1 MAPACDQ
8 DRVRNFAQM
17 RVGRVLG
24 AIPPGQGCSLRLY
37 PRAHERRIAFAFS
50 PLEPIPE
57 GRASRPARF
66 GRFKEELEQSVP
78 GWGQR
83 RSVKNR
89 RIEILGALAFS
100 RTRPRQD
107 EATNKLG
114 VAQRQVLSDIATQRE
129 AEQIDLPQLEGVEE
143 VKSVLRHS
151 SNVVGDFPTGEAN
164 ARIIESDHRAILRK
178 PIEEG
183 RVPVVHRATEVL
195 EKDQRGS
202 RWVSETPIGK
212 AHLPGTHK
220 SCWSGLG
227 ALWLCA
233 LILLCHHLVLS
244 LIY

>member
-1 MAPACDQ
+1 
-8 DRVRNFAQM
+8 M
-17 RVGRVLG
+17 R
-24 AIPPGQGCSLRLY
+24 LRRRLDEK
-37 PRAHERRIAFAFS
+37 PTSERDPWARQKRIAFACS
-50 PLEPIPE
+50 RLEPLQE
-57 GRASRPARF
+57 GRPCRLARF
-66 GRFKEELEQSVP
+66 SRFKEELEHSVR

-83 RSVKNR
+83 RRVKNR
-89 RIEILGALAFS
+89 RIEILGALAFA

-107 EATNKLG
+107 EATHQLG
-114 VAQRQVLSDIATQRE
+114 AVQRQVLSDIATQRE

-151 SNVVGDFPTGEAN
+151 SHVVGDFPTGEAN

-183 RVPVVHRATEVL
+183 RIPVVHRATEVL
-195 EKDQRGS
+195 QKDQRGC

-220 SCWSGLG
+220 ACWSCLG
-227 ALWLCA
+227 ALWLFA

-244 LIY
+244 LIC